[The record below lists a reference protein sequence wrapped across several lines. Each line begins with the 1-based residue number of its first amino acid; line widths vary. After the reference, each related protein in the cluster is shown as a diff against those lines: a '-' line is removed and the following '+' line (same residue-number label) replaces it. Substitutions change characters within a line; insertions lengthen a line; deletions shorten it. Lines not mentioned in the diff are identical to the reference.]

1 MTRWKWGAAG
11 TAAILAALALTHL
24 PARKAGH
31 ENGVFENNCCGTL
44 ELRDGMMILN
54 GKPSIRYNVG
64 QDIRGPYILP
74 RAYVGSFE
82 QIGFE
87 IDGARP
93 ATRLRLDRLPRP
105 SRILLYGGSKPYI
118 FARNDYV
125 RPAANVGR

>member
-1 MTRWKWGAAG
+1 MG
-11 TAAILAALALTHL
+11 TAAILAALILTHI
-24 PARKAGH
+24 PIGRAGH

-44 ELRDGMMILN
+44 ELRDGTMILN
-54 GKPSIRYNVG
+54 GKPSIRYTVG
-64 QDIRGPYILP
+64 LDARGPYILP

-105 SRILLYGGSKPYI
+105 SSILLYGGGKPYI

-125 RPAANVGR
+125 RPAANMGR